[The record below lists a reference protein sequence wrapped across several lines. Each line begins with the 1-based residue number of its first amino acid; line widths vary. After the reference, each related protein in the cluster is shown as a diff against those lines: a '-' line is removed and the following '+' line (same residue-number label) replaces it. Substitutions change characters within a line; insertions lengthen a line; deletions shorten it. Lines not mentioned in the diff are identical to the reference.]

1 MTVDADQSGASAVSD
16 ARWPLQLD
24 LEIRTFEIDFAGHVS
39 NIVYVQW
46 LEIARTALLDAV
58 GLPIPRLVEEG
69 FAPIVART
77 EIEYRRPLELGDP
90 VRVSLAI
97 TKMRSLSAFMEF
109 EIASNGELAASARQL
124 GLFVSTAT
132 GKPRR
137 LTTEIRD
144 HFTPYIVDIA

>member
-1 MTVDADQSGASAVSD
+1 VTVADRWPPGD
-16 ARWPLQLD
+16 PWPLQI
-24 LEIRTFEIDFAGHVS
+24 EVAIRTFDIDFAGHVS

-58 GLPIPRLVEEG
+58 GLPIAGLVDEG

-77 EIEYRRPLELGDP
+77 EIEYRRPLRLGDP
-90 VRVSLAI
+90 ARVALAI

-109 EIASNGELAASARQL
+109 EISSGGEVAATARQL
-124 GLFVSTAT
+124 GLFVSTDT

-137 LTTEIRD
+137 LT
-144 HFTPYIVDIA
+144 VDIRERFAPFVVDRPTDAGK